1 MAEINYTDAF
11 FKQKKDP
18 FLNAYNPEVALP
30 ELQSDNMFE
39 FDFTKSQNP
48 LTDPQNV
55 AQSYT
60 DKGWDFGKMF
70 DGDNIGSTL
79 GGIGTGISG
88 AAAIYN
94 AYQTKQYQDKL
105 FKMEKERVDR
115 ANERQ
120 AKAQAAYDNSKG
132 WSA

>member
-11 FKQKKDP
+11 LKQKKDP
-18 FLNAYNPEVALP
+18 FLNAYNLEGALP

-39 FDFTKSQNP
+39 FDFSKSQNP

-60 DKGWDFGKMF
+60 DKGWSFDKMF
-70 DGDNIGSTL
+70 NSDNIGSTL
-79 GGIGTGISG
+79 GGIGTAVSG

-120 AKAQAAYDNSKG
+120 AKAQANYEKSTG
-132 WSA
+132 W